1 MKALTI
7 ISAIACILAAGSPVV
22 SAADVPA
29 AFKLVRIESPA
40 EPNAI
45 PIYPG
50 RAPGSEDAR
59 QVERWARLPDGN
71 VIVRNVT
78 RPTITPFLPSRSKA
92 TGAAVIILPGG
103 GHNAL
108 WMEGEG
114 LAPARWLAAHGV
126 AAFVLKYRV
135 NATPDDESR
144 FRNSADMIFVHD
156 TTDGRAHGLLDA
168 QQALRMVRGN
178 AARWKIDP
186 ARIGM
191 MGYSAGAITTLDTVL
206 ANDPAARPDFIGY
219 FYAFMTA
226 VTPPKEA
233 GPMFIGVALDD
244 FPFGHQGFGLVESW
258 QKIRRPVELHAY
270 ERGGHGFGMGRP
282 GTTTTMVMDEYL
294 LWLKTRSLLDKPKPK

>member
-1 MKALTI
+1 MNTFRKIT
-7 ISAIACILAAGSPVV
+7 AIACLLVQGA
-22 SAADVPA
+22 PA
-29 AFKLVRIESPA
+29 AIAAPPPFALVRLQPPA

-50 RAPGSEDAR
+50 VAPGSETAR
-59 QVERWARLPDGN
+59 QVERWGRLPDGN

-135 NATPDDESR
+135 NATPDDEAR
-144 FRNSADMIFVHD
+144 FRSSADMIFVHD
-156 TTDGRAHGLLDA
+156 TVDGRANGLSDA

-186 ARIGM
+186 KRIGM

-219 FYAFMTA
+219 FYAFMNA

-233 GPMFIGVALDD
+233 GPMFVGVALDD

-258 QKIRRPVELHAY
+258 QKARLPVELHAY
-270 ERGGHGFGMGRP
+270 EKGGHGFGIGRK
-282 GTTTTMVMDEYL
+282 GTTTTLVMDQFL
-294 LWLKTRSLLDKPKPK
+294 LWLQTRGLLNTAK